1 MKEFRSKTG
10 GRYIFNEDILNLQE
24 LALSSVEMFKDSG
37 LDFVISGCAISIT
50 QRTSGGVNYYDIS
63 VGAGYA
69 FINNHIEKVA
79 AFTATVNSIQR
90 IGIYETLESGPD
102 IMYADGSTDAQ
113 YNEYKGT
120 IKVNDSNSSNA
131 ACVVATGN
139 GTSFKFPNLRS
150 AYFNKYVLVN
160 NGVVDHYDSSPV
172 FSGSVSIN
180 ELILTGLT
188 HDSRF
193 PSVSIVAAELY
204 LDENSP
210 FVNDGI
216 DEDTLIQGIA
226 LDGGVGGANIYS
238 CAGQI
243 LIDRLLVN
251 ELTVSDEN
259 IKINDRSLT
268 NHLKQFFV
276 HKDGGTLN
284 HNATLKFESDIE
296 DDAQY
301 ITEIKPGEI
310 IIDGF
315 DGTDITKLTGGGIET
330 NDLKCETIEAD
341 NIKYTGE
348 RSSISII
355 DIQEFFDTLSTN
367 RTIEIISPVNTY
379 GNHGGIYLN
388 AGGINGQNIVVRNSA
403 DDDGDYD
410 SVTVSAT
417 GIVIHH
423 DEDAPVTLQSSG
435 LWGDVHA
442 DYIYDRSANEVRSV
456 SVSDIINVVN
466 SGGVT
471 DGSVTYSKFAQSA
484 INYIQPRLQFYDA
497 DNNRL
502 NIANLEVKRFR
513 GPISIEAVAGEENMY
528 TIRLMVPSSTAFA
541 DLVTR
546 VEALEN
552 AQS

>member
-79 AFTATVNSIQR
+79 AFTVTVNSIQR
-90 IGIYETLESGPD
+90 IGIYETLEGGPD

-120 IKVNDSNSSNA
+120 IKVNDSNSDNA
-131 ACVVATGN
+131 ACIVATGN

-150 AYFNKYVLVN
+150 AFFNKYVLTN
-160 NGVVDHYDSSPV
+160 NGTVDHYDSTPV
-172 FSGSVSIN
+172 FSEGVSTN

-188 HDSRF
+188 HDSRY

-226 LDGGVGGANIYS
+226 LDGGVGGANIYY

-251 ELTVSDEN
+251 ELMVSDEN
-259 IKINDRSLT
+259 IRINDRSLT

-284 HNATLKFESDIE
+284 HNATLKFESDIH

-341 NIKYTGE
+341 SIKYTGE
-348 RSSISII
+348 RNSISLV

-367 RTIEIISPVNTY
+367 RAIEIISPVNTY
-379 GNHGGIYLN
+379 GNYGGIYLN

-417 GIVIHH
+417 GIAIHH
-423 DEDAPVTLQSSG
+423 DEDAPVSLQSDG

-442 DYIYDRSANEVRSV
+442 NYIYDRNANEVRSV

-502 NIANLEVKRFR
+502 NITNLEVKRFK
-513 GPISIEAVAGEENMY
+513 GPISIEPVAGEENMY

-541 DLVTR
+541 ELVTR